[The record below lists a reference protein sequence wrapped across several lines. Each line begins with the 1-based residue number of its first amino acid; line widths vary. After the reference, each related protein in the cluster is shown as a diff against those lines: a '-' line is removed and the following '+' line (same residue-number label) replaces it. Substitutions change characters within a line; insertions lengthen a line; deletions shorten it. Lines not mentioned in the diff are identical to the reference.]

1 MCWKIP
7 HSDAGCNVS
16 VGCQC
21 LSAYLAG
28 RRPFRTQ
35 LPLPAGV
42 QRPRLLPS
50 QKVRALPRLSAEDL
64 VFTSTV
70 SVPVFLPL
78 LFQTSFIDIVFTYL
92 KIHPFKVYSSALAGG
107 SVGWLIISYAKR
119 LRGSIPSQGT
129 YLGCSFNPWLKCVQ
143 ETTNCV
149 SHINVSLSLSNQ

>member
-1 MCWKIP
+1 MPMPERLPGRQTALP
-7 HSDAGCNVS
+7 HA
-16 VGCQC
+16 
-21 LSAYLAG
+21 A
-28 RRPFRTQ
+28 P
-35 LPLPAGV
+35 PAARV

-70 SVPVFLPL
+70 SAPVFLPL

-143 ETTNCV
+143 ETTDCV
-149 SHINVSLSLSNQ
+149 SHINVSLSLSLSLSLKSINITSGED